1 MAPKITPK
9 VAEKVFPIFQPQ
21 LDALDEVRDV
31 FKGAKTKE
39 GKPFFLFSNKEQRHR
54 YRSSLRKM
62 EKSIDVLRKVFTMKK
77 AGEKKIKDGH
87 QKSKHISDWHSAR
100 KIVNNEIANTAMVKK
115 MVKGSPYY
123 GLVKA
128 KLDELV
134 KAKLGLGQ

>member
-1 MAPKITPK
+1 MAPKIPPK

-54 YRSSLRKM
+54 YRVSLRKM

-77 AGEKKIKDGH
+77 AGEKN
-87 QKSKHISDWHSAR
+87 KSLELECNKKR
-100 KIVNNEIANTAMVKK
+100 K
-115 MVKGSPYY
+115 
-123 GLVKA
+123 
-128 KLDELV
+128 KLAIHVL
-134 KAKLGLGQ
+134 L